1 MGGACRDSEH
11 FLKKDMRTRGLNL
24 YGGNGDIRT
33 KAKTDTEIV
42 DRLHRT
48 NEYHQFHND
57 A

>member
-1 MGGACRDSEH
+1 MEGMPRQ
-11 FLKKDMRTRGLNL
+11 RTLLEKGYENRGLNL
-24 YGGNGDIRT
+24 YEGNGNIRI

-42 DRLHRT
+42 DRLHST

>member
-1 MGGACRDSEH
+1 MEGMPRQ
-11 FLKKDMRTRGLNL
+11 RTLLEKGYENRELNL
-24 YGGNGDIRT
+24 YEGNGNIHT